1 MEQNFH
7 DIWHSDNVWPTP
19 PSQETN
25 ISLCFRFQI
34 VQVRDENLM
43 RVVGS
48 FRYQYS
54 SGRDV
59 DFADFFADYTST
71 GVCGGGEVVLFEE
84 AGVYQMG
91 EVFPL
96 GILKGEGQGGS
107 PGFFKDVLG
116 LHPEQME
123 KLFKLELLF

>member
-1 MEQNFH
+1 MH
-7 DIWHSDNVWPTP
+7 WGWSAVWGR
-19 PSQETN
+19 PSCCGCL
-25 ISLCFRFQI
+25 SC
-34 VQVRDENLM
+34 
-43 RVVGS
+43 
-48 FRYQYS
+48 
-54 SGRDV
+54 
-59 DFADFFADYTST
+59 

-96 GILKGEGQGGS
+96 GILKGEGKGGS